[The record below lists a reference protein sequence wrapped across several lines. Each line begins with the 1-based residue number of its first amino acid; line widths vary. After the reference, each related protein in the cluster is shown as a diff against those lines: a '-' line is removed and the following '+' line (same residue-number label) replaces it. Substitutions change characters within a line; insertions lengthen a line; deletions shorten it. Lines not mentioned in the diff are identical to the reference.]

1 MANHQ
6 LLLLGP
12 PGITVGGAALRLDRK
27 PLALLAWLALAEG
40 PVSRGSLADL
50 LWPDSSQP
58 GVNLRKALTEI
69 RVAVGGMAL
78 TERPADRT
86 LALGPGLTVDAC
98 AFEEALAEVA
108 AHGHADDALCAGCVR
123 RLSAAIAL
131 WRGDFLAGFQLP
143 DSPDFDDWRTL
154 HAQRLA
160 SQRIGTLDLLAMSA
174 AAVGDWRNSLK
185 LAAQRLALDLLDE
198 AGHRRLARLLAWSGQ
213 RSGALRQLEACA
225 TALSVELGIAPSAE
239 TKALEADIRAE
250 RLALPPAP
258 SDPSEPGGRIRGAM
272 DHSDRSSPSA
282 GQDGRAPSGAGDH
295 RVLSSAQ
302 LPFSDRVRVLDAQGA
317 DGLSRTMVGRGRRDA
332 RRDLPPVPPTLRAA
346 QGRLLAAVLHPEA
359 RADLDEDSLAALAA
373 LPPVD
378 LTTYRLSRV
387 AAWSRPHFSLD
398 RSFVSLT
405 LLVDRGSERRR
416 RWQTSADR
424 YEDLRGLLAA
434 VEDPALVLLGRPG
447 AGKSTLLRRLELDV
461 SVDGLRGTSDIVP
474 FLVPLNAYR
483 LSAGRVDGPAPAA
496 WLAERWRQ
504 RHPMLPAM
512 EDLLAEGRMLLLL
525 DGLNEMPCP
534 DDAGRLDL
542 VARWREWLQDLMERW
557 RGNRVLFTCR
567 GLDYSAPLSSPRLP
581 VPQVRLEP
589 LTDGQIRALVTG
601 LGGEAAL
608 EALERL
614 ILSRDWNLLRTPYAL
629 RLLVEQLQ
637 AGESDMPDWIAMQV
651 GVLRRALR
659 RELER
664 GNPCLAVSDDEAG
677 GALFTARD
685 RRRML
690 QTTDWSDPYGLPE
703 DGRLFERLGRLA
715 WLMQAG
721 RPGGDSGQVRIR
733 YADAVAALDD
743 PAADRILRAGHA
755 LGLIEDDAARDE
767 LAFSHQL
774 LQEHFAAR
782 RLAATGDLAVL
793 AVPWRSADIKPGLD
807 ETLAQLGRADP
818 LPPAPGSGWE
828 ETALQAVVLSR
839 DPNGFIA
846 GLREV
851 DLALAGRCAARL
863 RAVAEAARRAEES
876 PDSARSLDR
885 DLVSRL
891 RWALVERSRDPAADL
906 RARIAAGLALGELGD
921 PRLTRRRGADGDC
934 LVPMMVSM
942 KEGSHQPGADDDGAG
957 SLVALPAFA
966 IAATELTNA
975 EWSCFMAG
983 GGYEDPRWW
992 DTVAAR
998 EWQRGLTTADDTRAQ
1013 ARVTT
1018 ARFRRDPAEL
1028 ERLYAEGHMPSDWH
1042 AIFRERIAL
1051 DEAGLEAHL
1060 VAMYPEGRL
1069 RAPRFW
1075 DDPAFNNPAQPVV
1088 GISWFE
1094 ARAYTL
1100 WLAAQTG
1107 EPFRLLGELEWEA
1120 AARGTGSGTRQGADE
1135 ATTPLVNTSE
1145 VHVWRPSPVGVF
1157 PEGDTSEDVMDL
1169 LGNVWEWTSSIFG
1182 ADRDYPTYTVPRA
1195 TGTEA
1200 AAEDPAAPP
1209 GLRRVARGGA
1219 WDSPRVVASSRV
1231 RDAVLPG
1238 GRDAGYGMR
1247 LGWG

>member
-1 MANHQ
+1 MMANQ

-12 PGITVGGAALRLDRK
+12 PGITVGGVAQRLDRK
-27 PLALLAWLALAEG
+27 PLAVLAWLALAEG
-40 PVSRGSLADL
+40 PVSRGSLAEL
-50 LWPDSSQP
+50 FWPDSSQP
-58 GVNLRKALTEI
+58 GVNLRKSLTEI
-69 RVAVGGMAL
+69 RVALGGTAL
-78 TERPADRT
+78 TENAADRT

-98 AFEEALAEVA
+98 VFEEALAAVA
-108 AHGHADDALCAGCVR
+108 AHGHVVDAACPGCVQ
-123 RLSAAIAL
+123 RLGVAIGL
-131 WRGDFLAGFQLP
+131 WRGDFMAGFQLP
-143 DSPDFDDWRTL
+143 DSPDLDDWRTL

-160 SQRIGTLDLLAMSA
+160 LQRIRALDLLALSA
-174 AAVGDWRNSLK
+174 AAQGDWDKGLR
-185 LAAQRLALDLLDE
+185 LAAQRLALDQLDE
-198 AGHRRLARLLAWSGQ
+198 AGHRQVARLLAWSGQ

-225 TALSVELGIAPSAE
+225 SVLSAELDIAPSAE
-239 TKALEADIRAE
+239 TIQLEADIRAD
-250 RLALPPAP
+250 RLALPPPSPAPPARATWSGSLGDP
-258 SDPSEPGGRIRGAM
+258 SDAGSESSGHVGRDPRGLGV
-272 DHSDRSSPSA
+272 DRTHPA
-282 GQDGRAPSGAGDH
+282 
-295 RVLSSAQ
+295 VQ
-302 LPFSDRVRVLDAQGA
+302 LPFADRVRVLDVAAA
-317 DGLSRTMVGRGRRDA
+317 DEPPRTMAGWSRRDL

-359 RADLDEDSLAALAA
+359 RADVAEDSLAALAA
-373 LPPVD
+373 QSPVD

-387 AAWSRPHFSLD
+387 AAWSLPRYRLD
-398 RSFVSLT
+398 RSFVSLS
-405 LLVDRGSERRR
+405 LLVDRGPEHRQ
-416 RWQTSADR
+416 RWLEGADR
-424 YEDLRGLLAA
+424 YEDLRGVLVA
-434 VEDPALVLLGRPG
+434 VHDPALVLLGRPG

-461 SVDGLRGTSDIVP
+461 AVDGLRGASDLVP
-474 FLVPLNAYR
+474 FLAPLNAYR
-483 LSAGRVDGPAPAA
+483 LTVGAADGPSPAA
-496 WLAERWRQ
+496 WLTERWRQ
-504 RHPMLPAM
+504 RHPLLPSL

-542 VARWREWLQDLMERW
+542 VARWREWLQELAERW
-557 RGNRVLFTCR
+557 RGNRVLFSCR

-589 LTDGQIRALVTG
+589 LTDGQIRALITR

-608 EALERL
+608 DALERL
-614 ILSRDWNLLRTPYAL
+614 LLSRDWNLLRTPYAL

-637 AGESDMPDWIAMQV
+637 AGEAEMPDWIAMQV

-664 GNPCLAVSDDEAG
+664 GNPCLVITDDEVG
-677 GALFTARD
+677 GALLTARD

-690 QTTDWSDPYGLPE
+690 QTTDWTDPYGLPE

-715 WLMQAG
+715 WAMQVG

-782 RLAATGDLAVL
+782 RLAATADVAGLT
-793 AVPWRSADIKPGLD
+793 VPWRASDIRPGLD
-807 ETLAQLGRADP
+807 ETVAQLGRADP

-846 GLREV
+846 GLQAV

-863 RAVAEAARRAEES
+863 EAMADAARPVDGGS
-876 PDSARSLDR
+876 DPPRSLDE

-891 RWALVERSRDPAADL
+891 RWALVARSRDPAADL
-906 RARIAAGLALGELGD
+906 RARMAAGLALGELGD
-921 PRLTRRRGADGDC
+921 PRLARRRGPEGEYLLPTMVGLEEGLYPLGIEDG
-934 LVPMMVSM
+934 
-942 KEGSHQPGADDDGAG
+942 GAG
-957 SLVALPAFA
+957 RQVALPAFA

-975 EWSCFMAG
+975 EWSCFMAA

-992 DTVAAR
+992 DTAAAR

-1013 ARVTT
+1013 ARAATD
-1018 ARFRRDPAEL
+1018 RFRRDPEEL

-1051 DEAGLEAHL
+1051 DPAGLEAHL
-1060 VAMYPEGRL
+1060 AAMYPDGRL

-1120 AARGTGSGTRQGADE
+1120 AARATRPGPHRGADD
-1135 ATTPLVNTSE
+1135 ALLPFVNTSE

-1157 PEGDTSEDVMDL
+1157 PEGDTPEGVMDL
-1169 LGNVWEWTSSIFG
+1169 LGNVWEWTSSVFG
-1182 ADRDYPTYTVPRA
+1182 ADRDHPLYTVPRLP
-1195 TGTEA
+1195 GTEA

-1209 GLRRVARGGA
+1209 ELRRVARGGA
-1219 WDSPRVVASSRV
+1219 WDSPRVVATPRV